1 MNGHFANRLMWG
13 LFIIGIGA
21 FLMLRQA
28 GLINYGLSDLISV
41 FWPVLLLFLGIKEAV
56 RRIASGYGS
65 WWSAGILLAVG
76 FVFLGRNLD
85 LFNWAISDLAQFA
98 GPLVIILIGV
108 RMMAKPKAR
117 KTDEKPP
124 GEEWRAYPSFRPDE
138 PVPPA
143 PPLHPDPTKGPVE
156 PLDYADSIPV
166 PPVTPPPVPPVPP
179 AHPLPPVP
187 PGPGQTGQPGA
198 DGRHWKHRAHHERM
212 QEEWNR
218 KAEKLQRRAER
229 MRERIEHRADKFK
242 DRHAY
247 GRHDRMEWWNSD
259 PNVQTRSG
267 FIGDIYVG
275 HDYWELKPMN
285 ISHFIGDTVL
295 DLTKAQIPF
304 GETRI
309 HISSFIGDV
318 KVFLPNDFETGVN
331 VVTSAFVGDVA
342 VLDRKE
348 GGIFKNMNVE
358 TPYFQENEKK
368 IKLIVSTFIGDVR
381 VTKVG

>member
-21 FLMLRQA
+21 FLMLRQT
-28 GLINYGLSDLISV
+28 GLIEYDLGDLISV
-41 FWPVLLLFLGIKEAV
+41 FWPVILLFLGIKEAV

-65 WWSAGILLAVG
+65 WWSSGILLAVG
-76 FVFLGRNLD
+76 IVFLGRNLD
-85 LFNWAISDLAQFA
+85 LFDWSVGDLAQFA
-98 GPLVIILIGV
+98 GPLVIILIGM
-108 RMMAKPKAR
+108 RMMVKPKP
-117 KTDEKPP
+117 KEKIEKPP
-124 GEEWRAYPSFRPDE
+124 GEEWSAYPSFHPDE

-143 PPLHPDPTKGPVE
+143 PPLHPDPTKASGE
-156 PLDYADSIPV
+156 PSDFGKDSFPA
-166 PPVTPPPVPPVPP
+166 PPVPPVAPSSP
-179 AHPLPPVP
+179 
-187 PGPGQTGQPGA
+187 TSGQPGA
-198 DGRHWKHRAHHERM
+198 DGRDWKRRAHNERM

-242 DRHAY
+242 DRHAC

-295 DLTKAQIPF
+295 DLTKAQIPY

>member
-1 MNGHFANRLMWG
+1 MWG

-28 GLINYGLSDLISV
+28 GLIDYELSDIFSV
-41 FWPVLLLFLGIKEAV
+41 FWPVILLFLGVKEAV

-85 LFNWAISDLAQFA
+85 LFDWSVSDLAQFA
-98 GPLVIILIGV
+98 GPLVIILIGL
-108 RMMAKPKAR
+108 RMMAKPKAK

-138 PVPPA
+138 EVPPA
-143 PPLHPDPTKGPVE
+143 PPLHPDPTKTSGE
-156 PLDYADSIPV
+156 PADFDMGSV
-166 PPVTPPPVPPVPP
+166 TLPPVSPSQAPPPPPVS
-179 AHPLPPVP
+179 
-187 PGPGQTGQPGA
+187 GQHGE
-198 DGRHWKHRAHHERM
+198 DGRDWKRRAHNERM

-229 MRERIEHRADKFK
+229 MRERIEHRADRFK
-242 DRHAY
+242 DRHVH
-247 GRHDRMEWWNSD
+247 GRHDRMEWWNGD

-295 DLTKAQIPF
+295 DLTKAQIPY